1 LQSEKLRTVVQTKKT
16 VGMKQI
22 DDNDFETVK
31 SGFQQIESLC
41 ARMTSGN
48 VSHLSA
54 NARVIC
60 RVCAELLSQVEGE

>member
-1 LQSEKLRTVVQTKKT
+1 
-16 VGMKQI
+16 MKQI